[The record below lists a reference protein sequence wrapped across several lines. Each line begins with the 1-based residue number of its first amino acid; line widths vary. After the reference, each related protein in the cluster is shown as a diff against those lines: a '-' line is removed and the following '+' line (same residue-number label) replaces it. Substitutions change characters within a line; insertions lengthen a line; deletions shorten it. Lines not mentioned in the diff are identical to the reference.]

1 MRRVS
6 AQRTAE
12 RAIKE
17 QCSEMERSKLV
28 RKRQRTK
35 RQRTG
40 KWEYT
45 SGAPPAGWRGA
56 GYPTDAMRVS
66 QSEKQRNCMG
76 RDIAVRLWRDP
87 CVPQQGT

>member
-1 MRRVS
+1 
-6 AQRTAE
+6 
-12 RAIKE
+12 
-17 QCSEMERSKLV
+17 MERSKLV
-28 RKRQRTK
+28 RMRQRTK

-66 QSEKQRNCMG
+66 QSEKQRNCRG

>member
-12 RAIKE
+12 RAIKQ

-28 RKRQRTK
+28 RK

-66 QSEKQRNCMG
+66 QSEKQRNCRE
-76 RDIAVRLWRDP
+76 RDIAVRLWHDP